1 MVLLPPGKGHRPR
14 YCYPRARAIRTKGA
28 TNTFQK
34 NWTFIHSFPTYHS
47 FSKNQSF
54 RIIVY

>member
-1 MVLLPPGKGHRPR
+1 MPR
-14 YCYPRARAIRTKGA
+14 YCIPRARALSTKGA

-47 FSKNQSF
+47 FS
-54 RIIVY
+54 RINYFVS